1 MIIFQVPLINKD
13 DYFDTFNYTSYVCVF
28 FSNLFPSY
36 CIYSLICT
44 RLSPFFFLVIRVLRS
59 LLYSHVHQFRFCC
72 PNS

>member
-44 RLSPFFFLVIRVLRS
+44 RLSPFFFGYQGFKIFAVFTCPPVPVLLS
-59 LLYSHVHQFRFCC
+59 
-72 PNS
+72 

>member
-13 DYFDTFNYTSYVCVF
+13 DYFDTFNYTSYACVF
-28 FSNLFPSY
+28 FQTYFPLTVYTLLFALG
-36 CIYSLICT
+36 CL
-44 RLSPFFFLVIRVLRS
+44 LFFLVIRVLRS